1 MILLLPLLGGC
12 EGPRPTDVT
21 AFVNVTIVPMDRE
34 RVVPNQ
40 TVIARDGRIEAIG
53 STEEVDVPTG
63 AVMIDGRG
71 RYLLPGLAE
80 MHVHLPAPPT
90 PQPVINDVL
99 FLFVAN
105 GVTVVRGMM
114 GHASHV
120 ALRDRVAD
128 GQVLGPSLYVAGPPV
143 EGHLVLDADTA
154 RTVVLEQARQGFD
167 FVKVIDVSAEVYR
180 AIRETASEV
189 HIPVVGH
196 VPRAIGVR
204 GAIEADQVS
213 IEHLDGYIEAL
224 EADDSPIRDANFL
237 ARSRQLPL
245 FADTAKMTGLVSA
258 THEHGVWNVPTLAM
272 YEAFF
277 SPERGEAIRDQ
288 HPEVRYLPVEW
299 VEEWVATKNAFLD
312 NPARNVMG
320 FAITGPGAARL
331 LELRKQMVK
340 SLHDGEAKLLVGT
353 DALQLFMVPGFS
365 VHAEMA
371 LMAESGLSP
380 FEILEAATRHV
391 AEHLDGLSE
400 FGTIEVGKRADL
412 LLVEANPLEDV
423 SNVRLRAGVM
433 IRGRWLPETEI
444 QQRLEQIAVARGVSA
459 HIPREPAPSVLSGR
473 PVVE

>member
-1 MILLLPLLGGC
+1 MP
-12 EGPRPTDVT
+12 
-21 AFVNVTIVPMDRE
+21 AQS
-34 RVVPNQ
+34 VVVSN
-40 TVIARDGRIEAIG
+40 GRIDQIG
-53 STEEVDVPTG
+53 AATEVDRPPS
-63 AVMIDGRG
+63 AVTVDCEG
-71 RYLLPGLAE
+71 RYLIPGLAE

-90 PQPVINDVL
+90 PQCVIDDVL

-114 GHASHV
+114 GDPSHL
-120 ALRDRVAD
+120 ALRERVAG
-128 GQVLGPSLYVAGPPV
+128 GQVLGPSLYVAGPPL
-143 EGHLVLDADTA
+143 EGPNVPDAETASALV
-154 RTVVLEQARQGFD
+154 REQARQGFD
-167 FVKVIDVSAEVYR
+167 LIKVIDVGAEVYG
-180 AIRETASEV
+180 AIVGTAREVGLPFA
-189 HIPVVGH
+189 GH
-196 VPRAIGVR
+196 VPRAVGVR
-204 GAIEADQVS
+204 GAIDVGQAS

-224 EADDSPIRDANFL
+224 EPDESQIRDADFFT
-237 ARSRQLPL
+237 RSRELPL
-245 FADTAKMTGLVSA
+245 VADPTKMEGLASA
-258 THEHGVWNVPTLAM
+258 TRESGVWNVPTLAM

-277 SPERGEAIRDQ
+277 SPDRGEAIRDQ
-288 HPEVRYLPVEW
+288 HPEVRYLPTEW
-299 VEEWVATKNAFLD
+299 VEEWVVRKNEFLD
-312 NPARNVMG
+312 DPARNVMG

-380 FEILEAATRHV
+380 FEILEAATVNV
-391 AEHLDGLSE
+391 AEHLDALSE

-412 LLVEANPLEDV
+412 LLVEANPLEDI

-444 QQRLEQIAVARGVSA
+444 QQRLEQIAVARGASA